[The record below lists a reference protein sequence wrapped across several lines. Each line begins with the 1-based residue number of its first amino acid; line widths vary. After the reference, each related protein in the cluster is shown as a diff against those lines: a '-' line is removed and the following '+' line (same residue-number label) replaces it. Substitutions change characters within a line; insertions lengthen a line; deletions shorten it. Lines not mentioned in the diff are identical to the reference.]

1 MNALKMPA
9 YGPKIARRVSR
20 LMLAA
25 ILLLNTAAIGA
36 MGLQSSLLSQS
47 GEVSTPCHKTGE
59 IDGHHDDHALGCD
72 SLCAQCTGFIPGIFA
87 APSERMSSTT
97 RFPLTG
103 TDPVPQ
109 YCPPLYKPPRA

>member
-1 MNALKMPA
+1 MPA
-9 YGPKIARRVSR
+9 YAPKIARRVVR

-36 MGLQSSLLSQS
+36 MELQSSLLSPS
-47 GEVSTPCHKTGE
+47 GEDSSPCHMVGE
-59 IDGHHDDHALGCD
+59 MDGHHDDHALGCD

-109 YCPPLYKPPRA
+109 YGPPLYKPPRA

>member
-1 MNALKMPA
+1 
-9 YGPKIARRVSR
+9 
-20 LMLAA
+20 MLAA

-36 MGLQSSLLSQS
+36 MELQSTLLSQP
-47 GEVSTPCHKTGE
+47 GEHSTPCHMTGE
-59 IDGHHDDHALGCD
+59 MGGHHDEHTLGCD

-87 APSERMSSTT
+87 APSERMSSTA

-109 YCPPLYKPPRA
+109 YQTRLYKPPRA

>member
-1 MNALKMPA
+1 MLTASESDV
-9 YGPKIARRVSR
+9 GERREITVHRENR
-20 LMLAA
+20 LG
-25 ILLLNTAAIGA
+25 ND
-36 MGLQSSLLSQS
+36 
-47 GEVSTPCHKTGE
+47 E
-59 IDGHHDDHALGCD
+59 HALGCD

-109 YCPPLYKPPRA
+109 YGPPLYKPPRA

>member
-1 MNALKMPA
+1 MPA
-9 YGPKIARRVSR
+9 YGPKIARRVVR

-36 MGLQSSLLSQS
+36 MELQSSLLSPS
-47 GEVSTPCHKTGE
+47 GEASTPCLMVGE
-59 IDGHHDDHALGCD
+59 MDGHHDEHALGCD

-109 YCPPLYKPPRA
+109 YGPPLYKPPRA

>member
-1 MNALKMPA
+1 MPA
-9 YGPKIARRVSR
+9 YAPKIARRVVR

-36 MGLQSSLLSQS
+36 MELQSSLLSPS
-47 GEVSTPCHKTGE
+47 GEASTPCLMVGE
-59 IDGHHDDHALGCD
+59 MDGHHDE
-72 SLCAQCTGFIPGIFA
+72 
-87 APSERMSSTT
+87 ERMSSTT

-109 YCPPLYKPPRA
+109 YGPPLYKPPRA